1 MSLHCMDHA
10 LTADIYIG
18 LRRKVDFKE
27 YKKKDVEIALA
38 NSLYSIVVFDEERP
52 IGIARIVG
60 DGRIAFFIK
69 DVVVDPAYQKNR
81 IGNLLMEKLHEYLA
95 ATACEGAYI
104 GLMSTPN
111 CVPFYKKH
119 GFLERPCDGM
129 GPGMVKFYDPCEV
142 RK

>member
-1 MSLHCMDHA
+1 MSLRCMDHA
-10 LTADIYIG
+10 LTADIYIE

-81 IGNLLMEKLHEYLA
+81 IGNLLMEKLTNIWQLQPVRVPTSVSCLHR
-95 ATACEGAYI
+95 TAFPSIKSMAFWNVHVMEWGRAW
-104 GLMSTPN
+104 
-111 CVPFYKKH
+111 
-119 GFLERPCDGM
+119 
-129 GPGMVKFYDPCEV
+129 
-142 RK
+142 